1 MENKDLVV
9 TNKAQ
14 NSVEN
19 LIISKANETNDIN
32 TALDLMVTNTALR
45 NKETIE
51 TVVNEKKEELK
62 NSYEAKR
69 IQAEADRISKEVEK
83 IKQEKEKELA
93 ELDKIISAKQKEVEQ
108 LKAES
113 DKAQAFFES
122 NRELLSYIGI
132 MSKKTLGV
140 MYGLMIPAIIV
151 FILVQTIALP
161 LTVGGKLLE
170 IIIGI
175 VAGVCKEITNN
186 ALKIIIAILVIALL
200 AGGTFAVYYFGGKF
214 IL

>member
-1 MENKDLVV
+1 M
-9 TNKAQ
+9 
-14 NSVEN
+14 
-19 LIISKANETNDIN
+19 
-32 TALDLMVTNTALR
+32 
-45 NKETIE
+45 
-51 TVVNEKKEELK
+51 
-62 NSYEAKR
+62 
-69 IQAEADRISKEVEK
+69 
-83 IKQEKEKELA
+83 
-93 ELDKIISAKQKEVEQ
+93 AKQKEVEQ

-122 NRELLSYIGI
+122 NREILSYIGI
-132 MSKKTLGV
+132 TTKKTLGV
-140 MYGLMIPAIIV
+140 MYALMIPAIIV

-161 LTVGGKLLE
+161 LTVSGKLLE

-214 IL
+214 IS